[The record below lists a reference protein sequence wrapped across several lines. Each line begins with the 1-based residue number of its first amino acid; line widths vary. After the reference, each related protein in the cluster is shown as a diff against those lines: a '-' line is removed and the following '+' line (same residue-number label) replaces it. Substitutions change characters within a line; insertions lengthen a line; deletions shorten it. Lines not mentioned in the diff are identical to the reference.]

1 VENKTLR
8 GTAKVLDG
16 KLIITD
22 EENISEG
29 PWIVKGKDVSLFV
42 DGQEVKGR
50 VSVNSESKIDISF
63 IESKAIRELNI
74 NVSKDKMTASL
85 SVNYSP
91 EVIYTLEDTPE
102 ASTITLNA
110 KVKEKKFPPKFTRDE
125 IIKELK
131 DKNIVYGIDNKILDG
146 IKNMENIEKV
156 VVARGKEPIE
166 PIDDV
171 LEVYF
176 DTNTHKGFKSDQSGN
191 VDFKSIGSITSV
203 KKDDILA
210 KRTVGKEGT
219 IGINLFSQPIQPKKR
234 KVKDMMVKSGCK
246 FKDKDTIVSTMEGKP
261 QVKGCI
267 FQVNNVHEVL
277 SDVDITTGD
286 INFIGDVIINAD
298 VKEGMK
304 VKSGNTI
311 NIKGNA
317 IRCNLWS
324 EGDMTIAG
332 SAISSTIKIRSEFS
346 EFKGYLNELS
356 AIVDSFNSLYKAV
369 ITVKE
374 SKGVNANIR
383 DCDIIGLVIKSKF
396 PSLTNIINKVLN
408 TMIKINDDNNELYRV
423 LKIKYANKN
432 YMLISGVEELIKVK
446 TLAEEKIKAI
456 EAMKDINSDA
466 TIGYIQDCT
475 VFCSGCLKVNGKGI
489 YKSDV
494 YAEKGIYFTGE
505 GQCELRGGKV
515 KSEGEIKAKIVGS
528 PSGVMTEVVVG
539 KEGHIYCD
547 IAYLNTK
554 FIVGN
559 METVID
565 ETYKNVHVYINKNR
579 ELIVDKFKI

>member
-1 VENKTLR
+1 MENKTLR

-29 PWIVKGKDVSLFV
+29 PWIVKGKGVSLLV
-42 DGQEVKGR
+42 DEQEVKGR
-50 VSVNSESKIDISF
+50 VRVSSESKIEIIF
-63 IESKAIRELNI
+63 NESKATRELNI
-74 NVSKDKMTASL
+74 NVSEDKMVASI
-85 SVNYSP
+85 SINYSP
-91 EVIYTLEDTPE
+91 EVIYTLEDTAE
-102 ASTITLNA
+102 ASMITLNS
-110 KVKEKKFPPKFTRDE
+110 KVKGEKFPPKFTRDE
-125 IIKELK
+125 ILKELK
-131 DKNIVYGIDNKILDG
+131 AKNIVYGIDIKMIDDLGNMDKI
-146 IKNMENIEKV
+146 ENII
-156 VVARGKEPIE
+156 VARGKEPVE
-166 PIDDV
+166 PIDDI

-176 DTNTHKGFKSDQSGN
+176 DTNINKGFKSDQCGN

-234 KVKDMMVKSGCK
+234 KVKDMMVKTGCK

-317 IRCNLWS
+317 IRCSLWS
-324 EGDMTIAG
+324 EGDMQIIG
-332 SAISSTIKIRSEFS
+332 SAISSTIKIRSEFA
-346 EFKGYLNELS
+346 EFKGYLEELS
-356 AIVDSFNSLYKAV
+356 AIVDSFHSLYKAV
-369 ITVKE
+369 IAVKE
-374 SKGVNANIR
+374 SGDIKAGIK
-383 DCDIIGLVIKSKF
+383 DCDIISLVIKSKF
-396 PSLTNIINKVLN
+396 PLLTKIINKLLS
-408 TMIKINDDNNELYRV
+408 TMVEINDNNNELFRM

-432 YMLISGVEELIKVK
+432 YILISGVEELIKVK

-475 VFCSGCLKVNGKGI
+475 VICSGSITVSGKGI
-489 YKSDV
+489 YKSNV

-515 KSEGEIKAKIVGS
+515 KAENEIKVKVVGS
-528 PSGVMTEVVVG
+528 PSGVMTEVIVG

-547 IAYLNTK
+547 MAYLNTK

-559 METVID
+559 METIVD
-565 ETYKNVHVYINKNR
+565 ETCKSVHVYIDKNR
-579 ELIVDKFKI
+579 DLIVDKFKI